1 MLLDGSLAE
10 GSQFELLVGEEPE
23 IELDPDE
30 GSEPADAP
38 APAPDAAPDAVD
50 GEVLVARAA
59 GPWVLVVGEDCASPE
74 SAHAGDSVNVRAGP
88 KKATSNVEVLVGSA
102 SVT

>member
-1 MLLDGSLAE
+1 VLLDGSLAE

-23 IELDPDE
+23 IELDPDG

-38 APAPDAAPDAVD
+38 APDAVD

-88 KKATSNVEVLVGSA
+88 KEATSNVEVLVGSA

>member
-1 MLLDGSLAE
+1 VLLDGSLAE

-38 APAPDAAPDAVD
+38 APAPDAVD

-59 GPWVLVVGEDCASPE
+59 GPWVLVVGEDFASPE
-74 SAHAGDSVNVRAGP
+74 SAHVRAGT

>member
-38 APAPDAAPDAVD
+38 APDAVD

-59 GPWVLVVGEDCASPE
+59 GPWVLVVGEDFASPE
-74 SAHAGDSVNVRAGP
+74 SAHVRAGS

>member
-38 APAPDAAPDAVD
+38 APAPDAVD